1 MPKPTSQQI
10 PDKLDRGEAVA
21 LIHGAWDTLA
31 QIALSDNLREENTR
45 TAVELGVRA
54 YAAQRRAE
62 AQERREALRAKQV
75 RQAPDA
81 QYIDARDQ
89 KEPEAQIIGET
100 KVITARILDKAREM
114 ARRLDDR
121 RAAANRGT
129 AERRAWVE
137 ELLEFVTEAGK

>member
-1 MPKPTSQQI
+1 MPKI
-10 PDKLDRGEAVA
+10 NKLPDKLERSEAVT

-45 TAVELGVRA
+45 KAVELGVRA

-75 RQAPDA
+75 RQAPA
-81 QYIDARDQ
+81 EQYIDARDQ
-89 KEPEAQIIGET
+89 KEPEAHIAAEIEAVTTRII
-100 KVITARILDKAREM
+100 DKAREV
-114 ARRLDDR
+114 ARKLDDP
-121 RAAANRGT
+121 RAAKSRGT

-137 ELLEFVTEAGK
+137 ELLAFVTEAGR

>member
-1 MPKPTSQQI
+1 MPKGQKI
-10 PDKLDRGEAVA
+10 PDKLERNEAIA

-31 QIALSDNLREENTR
+31 QIARSDNLRPANTKA
-45 TAVELGVRA
+45 AVELGVRA

-75 RQAPDA
+75 RQAPTE

-89 KEPEAQIIGET
+89 KEPEAQITAEI
-100 KVITARILDKAREM
+100 KAVTARVVDKAREV
-114 ARRLDDR
+114 ARKLDDP
-121 RAAANRGT
+121 RAAKSRGT

-137 ELLEFVTEAGK
+137 ELLDFVTEAGR